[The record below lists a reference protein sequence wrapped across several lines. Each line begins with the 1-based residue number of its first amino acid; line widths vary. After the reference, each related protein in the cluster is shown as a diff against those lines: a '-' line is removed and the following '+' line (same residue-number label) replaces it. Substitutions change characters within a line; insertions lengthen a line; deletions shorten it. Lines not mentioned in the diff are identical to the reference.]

1 MATRTITS
9 SGGAT
14 LADRIQELPDPYRGN
29 AIEWLQICTQTSLID
44 LEKDIDKFL
53 DTLNPA
59 VRAKF
64 IFQTGKLLEKALF
77 YFGRT

>member
-1 MATRTITS
+1 MAMTMMMK
-9 SGGAT
+9 SGGAA

-29 AIEWLQICTQTSLID
+29 AIEWLQLCTQTQMIN
-44 LEKDIDKFL
+44 LEQDIDNFL
-53 DTLNPA
+53 ETLNPA

-77 YFGRT
+77 YFGRS

>member
-1 MATRTITS
+1 MRTMTE
-9 SGGAT
+9 SGGAV

-29 AIEWLQICTQTSLID
+29 AIEWLQLCTQTQMDD
-44 LEKDIDKFL
+44 LERDIERFL
-53 DTLNPA
+53 DTLNPS

>member
-1 MATRTITS
+1 MRTMTE
-9 SGGAT
+9 SGGAV

-29 AIEWLQICTQTSLID
+29 AIEWLQLCTQTQMID
-44 LEKDIDKFL
+44 LERDIENFL

-77 YFGRT
+77 YFGRS